1 LIQKEDS
8 ALEVNE
14 KLIQQVT
21 AAVIA
26 VMAVQNGNNPICGG
40 KDFNINTSASPCCS
54 GVFDNVDAAVEAAR
68 SAYYELAKCSIE
80 KRGEM
85 IEAIRSKIYAN
96 VNVLAKMELEE
107 TGFGRFEHKVKK
119 FYMSLEKTPGIE
131 DVMPQVISGDLGLTI
146 IEYRSFGVAACITPS
161 PAPAATVVHNAM
173 CMIAA
178 GNTAVISAH
187 PNALKTTIKAVELVN
202 EAISEINGIANI
214 CTVFTDATI
223 ENAGKLMNH
232 PQIDMIVA
240 TGGPAV
246 VKAALSCGKKAIGA
260 GAGNPPCLVD
270 ETADI
275 KKAAQDIIN
284 GNSNENGINC
294 LGEKSVLAVEGIA
307 DALINE
313 MCQKGAYLIK
323 GKQIDDLAK
332 LVTLPNGKPNV
343 KYVGKNA
350 CLILKDI
357 GINADDS
364 YRSIIFEA
372 PADHEVVMEEYLMPI
387 LPIVRIKDFESG
399 ADLAMK
405 IEGGRRHTA
414 VIHSKNIDHMTRYA
428 KMLSTT
434 ILVKNGSSYNG
445 AGIEGEGHM
454 TMTIAGPTGDGLTTP
469 RTFTRPMRCALVGNV
484 GLRGAL

>member
-1 LIQKEDS
+1 MEI
-8 ALEVNE
+8 NE

-21 AAVIA
+21 AAVVA
-26 VMAVQNGNNPICGG
+26 VMAIQSGSKTISSDIAPVSMSSSSACPNNY
-40 KDFNINTSASPCCS
+40 
-54 GVFDNVDAAVEAAR
+54 GVFDDVDSAVNAAQAA
-68 SAYYELAKCSIE
+68 YHQLAMCSLE
-80 KRGEM
+80 RRGEM
-85 IEAIRSKIYAN
+85 IEAIRKKIHAN
-96 VNVLAKMELEE
+96 VNMLVRMEHEE
-107 TGFGRFEHKVKK
+107 TGFGRIEHKMKK
-119 FYMSLEKTPGIE
+119 FLVTLEKTPGIE
-131 DVMPQVISGDLGLTI
+131 DVMPQIFSGDMGLSI
-146 IEYRSFGVAACITPS
+146 IEYRSFGIAACITPS
-161 PAPAATVVHNAM
+161 TAPGATVVHNAI

-187 PNALKTTIKAVELVN
+187 PNARKTTIKAVELVN
-202 EAISEINGIANI
+202 EAIMEIGGVANI
-214 CTVFTDATI
+214 VTVVANATI
-223 ENAGKLMNH
+223 ENAQKLMNH
-232 PQIDMIVA
+232 PQISMNVA

-294 LGEKSVLAVEGIA
+294 VGEKSVLAMESIA
-307 DALINE
+307 DILIQE
-313 MCQKGAYLIK
+313 MCQKGACLIT
-323 GKQIDDLAK
+323 GQQIDDLVK
-332 LVTLPNGKPNV
+332 VITLPNGQPNV

-350 CLILKDI
+350 NLILNEI
-357 GINADDS
+357 GINVDDN

-372 PADHEVVMEEYLMPI
+372 PAEHKLVMEEFLMPV
-387 LPIVRIKDFESG
+387 LPIVRIKDFDSG
-399 ADLAMK
+399 VELAVK

-428 KMLSTT
+428 KRLSTT

-445 AGIEGEGHM
+445 AGIDGEGHT

-469 RTFTRPMRCALVGNV
+469 RTFTRPMRCALIGNV

>member
-1 LIQKEDS
+1 M
-8 ALEVNE
+8 EVNQKFVE
-14 KLIQQVT
+14 QVT
-21 AAVIA
+21 AAVLA
-26 VMAVQNGNNPICGG
+26 VMAIQNGNKPIYPDIISGNNG
-40 KDFNINTSASPCCS
+40 LASNSCT
-54 GVFDNVDAAVEAAR
+54 GVFNDVDNAVEAAR
-68 SAYYELAKCSIE
+68 TAYYELAKCSIE

-85 IEAIRSKIYAN
+85 IEAIRNKIHAN
-96 VNVLAKMELEE
+96 VTILARMELEE
-107 TGFGRFEHKVKK
+107 TGFGRYEHKVKK
-119 FYMSLEKTPGIE
+119 FYMALEKTPGIE
-131 DVMPQVISGDLGLTI
+131 DVMPQILSGDLGMTI
-146 IEYRSFGVAACITPS
+146 IEYRSFGIAACITPS
-161 PAPAATVVHNAM
+161 TAPAATVVHNAM

-187 PNALKTTIKAVELVN
+187 PNAVKTTIKAVELVN
-202 EAISEINGIANI
+202 EAISEINGVPNT

-232 PQIDMIVA
+232 PKIDMIVA

-275 KKAAQDIIN
+275 KKAAQDIVN

-294 LGEKSVLAVEGIA
+294 LGEKSVIAVESIA
-307 DALINE
+307 DALIQE

-323 GKQIDDLAK
+323 DKQIDDLMQ

-357 GINADDS
+357 GINVDDS

-372 PADHEVVMEEYLMPI
+372 PADHELVMEEYLMPI
-387 LPIVRIKDFESG
+387 LPIVRIKNFDSG
-399 ADLAMK
+399 AELAMK
-405 IEGGRRHTA
+405 IEGHRRHTA

-445 AGIEGEGHM
+445 AGIDGEGHM

-469 RTFTRPMRCALVGNV
+469 RTFTRPMRCALIGNV

>member
-1 LIQKEDS
+1 MEI
-8 ALEVNE
+8 NE
-14 KLIQQVT
+14 KLVQQVT

-26 VMAVQNGNNPICGG
+26 ALTLQNGDKKIGS
-40 KDFNINTSASPCCS
+40 DIASVPPELSSSVCPGQY
-54 GVFDNVDAAVEAAR
+54 GVFNQVEDAVAAAR
-68 SAYYELAKCSIE
+68 AAYNQLNRCSLE

-85 IEAIRSKIYAN
+85 IEAIRHK
-96 VNVLAKMELEE
+96 VNAQVGFLAKLEREE
-107 TGFGRFEHKVKK
+107 TGFGRVEHKMNK
-119 FYMSLEKTPGIE
+119 FFLALEKTPGIE
-131 DVMPQVISGDLGLTI
+131 DVMPQIMSGDMGLTI
-146 IEYRSFGVAACITPS
+146 VEYRSFGVAACITPS
-161 PAPAATVVHNAM
+161 TAPAATVVHNAM

-187 PNALKTTIKAVELVN
+187 PNAKKTTIKAVELVN
-202 EAISEINGIANI
+202 QAVQEIGGVPNVV
-214 CTVFTDATI
+214 TVVAEATI
-223 ENAGKLMNH
+223 ENAQKLMNH
-232 PQIDMIVA
+232 PQVDLIVA

-270 ETADI
+270 DTADI

-294 LGEKSVLAVEGIA
+294 LGEKSVLALENIA
-307 DALINE
+307 DLLIQE
-313 MCQKGAYLIK
+313 MCQKGAYLIR
-323 GKQIDDLAK
+323 GSQIDNLMK
-332 LVTLPNGKPNV
+332 LVILPNGQPNV

-350 CLILKDI
+350 NLILREM
-357 GINADDS
+357 GINVDDS

-372 PADHEVVMEEYLMPI
+372 PADHPLVMEEFLMPI
-387 LPIVRIKDFESG
+387 LPIVRIKDFDSG
-399 ADLAMK
+399 VDLAMK

-445 AGIEGEGHM
+445 AGIDGEGHM

-469 RTFTRPMRCALVGNV
+469 RTFTRPMRCALIGNV
-484 GLRGAL
+484 ALRGAL